1 MILAGF
7 FAFIMLT
14 SLAAGVMLNNTPK
27 QTDKPEIT
35 TTGTPAD
42 HFPDAQRAQFCG
54 SGNSKSSTFV
64 KEYAIPTACT
74 NPLAIVADSLGNLWF
89 AQTNTGKL
97 GKFDPSTESFTEF
110 DNSLWPKNGR
120 SMIWGIDYSPDGSL
134 WYTDESYD
142 SIWKFNV
149 QDQKYSRLAYPA
161 DGDALPQ
168 RLKVD
173 GSQIVINDFSGN
185 KITFLDPT
193 QSSDG
198 MKYLNLPSPVNG
210 SVTGAFAIDNAK
222 NVWYTNWLFQHGGVL
237 IKFDQEG
244 YRSSLANTKDESMPK
259 LDFFKVFGLPSEM
272 LTPNGIA
279 VTDDGMVWLADTS
292 RSAIFSFD
300 PSTEKYTPY
309 VTSDPKLSTYGN
321 ATGVIKSPI
330 SRPYWI
336 KIAPEGQLV
345 FNEQTANNI
354 AVFDPKFESL
364 VEYLIPSKN
373 PAWGDCEPNSDCG
386 VAQVFDF
393 AIIKNKIWFTEWVE
407 NNVGVVD
414 TSVVL
419 PFTIDLESKDISL
432 KPGESKN
439 TSFMISSQKDVSG
452 LSLILSDPNDFLNE
466 TSSVKTSFNLD
477 SNSPKSVDVVISA
490 SSEAVPGT
498 YKVLLG
504 SQIED
509 VSISKFVTVTILP

>member
-1 MILAGF
+1 
-7 FAFIMLT
+7 
-14 SLAAGVMLNNTPK
+14 MLNNTPK
-27 QTDKPEIT
+27 QTTTPEVT

-54 SGNSKSSTFV
+54 SDNPKSSTFV
-64 KEYAIPTACT
+64 KEFAIPTACT
-74 NPLAIVADSLGNLWF
+74 NPLAIVADSTGNLWF

-97 GKFDPSTESFTEF
+97 GKFDPKTETFSEF
-110 DNSLWPKNGR
+110 DNSQWPKNGR
-120 SMIWGIDYSPDGSL
+120 SMMWGIDYSPDGSL

-142 SIWKFNV
+142 SIWQFTTE
-149 QDQKYSRLAYPA
+149 DQKYHRLAFPA
-161 DGDALPQ
+161 NGDTLPQ
-168 RLKVD
+168 KLKVD
-173 GSQIVINDFSGN
+173 GSQIVINDFTGN

-244 YRSSLANTKDESMPK
+244 YRSSIANSKDESMPK
-259 LDFFKVFGLPSEM
+259 LDFFKVFALPTEL

-279 VTDDGMVWLADTS
+279 VSSDGMVWLADTS

-300 PSTEKYTPY
+300 PTTEKYTPY

-336 KIAPEGQLV
+336 KIAPDGQLV
-345 FNEQTANNI
+345 FNEQTANAIAVLDPFNEQTANNI
-354 AVFDPKFESL
+354 AVLDPKSESL
-364 VEYLIPSKN
+364 VEYMIPSKN

-386 VAQVFDF
+386 VAQIFDF
-393 AIIKNKIWFTEWVE
+393 AIIKDKIWFTEWVE
-407 NNVGVVD
+407 NNIGVVD
-414 TSVVL
+414 TSVPL

-439 TSFMISSQKDVSG
+439 TSFMITSQKDVSG
-452 LSLILSDPNDFLNE
+452 ISLILSDPNNFLNE
-466 TSSVKTSFNLD
+466 TSGVSTPFNLD
-477 SNSPKSVDVVISA
+477 STSKSVDVVISA
-490 SSEAVPGT
+490 SSDAVPGT

-504 SQIED
+504 AQIED